1 MQLMEDQLHLSTVT
15 QACTVKPDNQLT
27 WVFLISLP
35 TRGGSP
41 WLPTVSS
48 GAGLVCIYQSINLLC
63 KDKMHSC
70 YGGESCADDVALGGG
85 CRCTLSPHGGTSRR
99 FKDGLQ
105 QRRGVGWVYSISRRP
120 DVIYFA
126 AGQPGM
132 STVSFTEQLF
142 LEAFRMSCGLFALML
157 LCRSL

>member
-70 YGGESCADDVALGGG
+70 YGGESCADHLLVVVAGAPSAHMEAQAGGLKTDSNRGGG
-85 CRCTLSPHGGTSRR
+85 WGGFILYHAALTS
-99 FKDGLQ
+99 FILQ
-105 QRRGVGWVYSISRRP
+105 Q
-120 DVIYFA
+120 A
-126 AGQPGM
+126 NLA
-132 STVSFTEQLF
+132 
-142 LEAFRMSCGLFALML
+142 
-157 LCRSL
+157 